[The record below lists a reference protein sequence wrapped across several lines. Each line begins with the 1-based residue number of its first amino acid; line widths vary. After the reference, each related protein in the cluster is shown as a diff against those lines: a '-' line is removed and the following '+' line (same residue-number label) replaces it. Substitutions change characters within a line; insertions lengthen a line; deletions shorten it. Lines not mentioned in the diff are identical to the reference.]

1 MESLDSAPD
10 GDIAH
15 IRRSFAK
22 ALAERDRD
30 KQENKIRYYNPACLF
45 HFPKRCPSDCTQS
58 KHLDFHKSRA
68 KTRFFVGG
76 NSSGKSYG
84 GMAEMIMRMC
94 FKTHPYNGLALPHP
108 AFHRIEFESFRNLES
123 YYLPLLKE
131 WVPRSMLIGNSWSDA
146 YNVKFNILKLK
157 NGDLIDFLSFDI
169 EISKFESS
177 TIHDIW
183 ADEKMPEDVYDA
195 NLSRLLRT
203 DGYLW
208 NTVTPINGMPWLM
221 TRVWGLDEPDIKTWL
236 VDMDENP
243 YISAESKK
251 RVLEQMSPEE
261 REARKS
267 GRPMQFQ
274 GIVYPEIQESVH
286 ISTKKPEPFWPIY
299 FCLDAHT
306 RKAAFG
312 CWIAIDPGEGAYV
325 IDEMEMKGTPQEL
338 AHHIFHK
345 EYEIRRWIG
354 GGPFRGVQKRW
365 IDLSAI
371 VQDSEIQMGY
381 DLLAEFSK
389 LGLSFSKANRSNV
402 GYTIVKNYLAYD
414 KLKPIGPFNKPMLYF
429 CKGRVPKTYFSMTH
443 ILYDDYKHRQGK
455 DPKEKVKDWG
465 KDPADTVRYILIEKP
480 RYQPFMK
487 AMGYGG
493 VGLEGAYVNR

>member
-1 MESLDSAPD
+1 MDS
-10 GDIAH
+10 GDISH
-15 IRRSFAK
+15 IKRSLAR
-22 ALAERDRD
+22 ALAEKEKDR
-30 KQENKIRYYNPACLF
+30 QENRIRYYIPACTL
-45 HFPKRCPSDCTQS
+45 HHPKRCPVDCAHS
-58 KHLDFHKSRA
+58 KHLAFHQSLARSR
-68 KTRFFVGG
+68 FLFGG
-76 NSSGKSYG
+76 NSSGKTIC
-84 GMAEMIMRMC
+84 GMTEMVMRMC
-94 FKTHPYNGLALPHP
+94 FSKHPYNGLTLPHP
-108 AFHRIEFESFRNLES
+108 AFHRIEFESFRNWES
-123 YYLPLLKE
+123 YYIPLLRE
-131 WVPRSMLIGNSWSDA
+131 WIPRNMLIGNSWSDA
-146 YNVKFNILKLK
+146 YNVKFNILRLK
-157 NGDLIDFLSFDI
+157 NGDSTDALSFDM
-169 EISKFESS
+169 EIGKFETA

-183 ADEKMPEDVYDA
+183 ADEKMPEDVHDA
-195 NLSRLLRT
+195 NLSRVLRT
-203 DGYLW
+203 DGYMW
-208 NTVTPINGMPWLM
+208 NTVTPINGMPWIM
-221 TRVWGLDEPDIKTWL
+221 ARVWGVDTPDTKTWV

-243 YISAESKK
+243 HITEEAKK

-274 GIVYPEIQESVH
+274 GIVYPEIQESIH
-286 ISTKKPEPFWPIY
+286 ITTKKPEPYWPIY

-312 CWIAIDPGEGAYV
+312 CWIAVDPGEAGYV
-325 IDEMEMKGTPQEL
+325 IDEMEMKGTPREL
-338 AHHIFHK
+338 AGHIFHK

-371 VQDSEIQMGY
+371 VGESEIQMNY
-381 DLLAEFSK
+381 DLLSEFSK
-389 LGLSFSKANRSNV
+389 LGLSFSKPNRSNV

-414 KLKPIGPFNKPMLYF
+414 KTRPIGSFNKPMLYF

-480 RYQPFMK
+480 RYQPFLK
-487 AMGYGG
+487 AVGYGTPG
-493 VGLEGAYVNR
+493 MESSYVSR

>member
-1 MESLDSAPD
+1 MPPEDNIGHIKRSL
-10 GDIAH
+10 
-15 IRRSFAK
+15 AK
-22 ALAERDRD
+22 ALAEKERDR
-30 KQENKIRYYNPACLF
+30 QENRIRYYLPACVA
-45 HFPKRCPSDCTQS
+45 HFPGRCVSDCGNS
-58 KHLDFHKSRA
+58 KHLSFHRSLARSR
-68 KTRFFVGG
+68 FVFGG
-76 NSSGKSYG
+76 NSSGKTIMG
-84 GMAEMIMRMC
+84 LAEMVMRMC
-94 FKTHPYNGLALPHP
+94 FQKHPYSQIDLPHP
-108 AFHRIEFESFRNLES
+108 AFHRIEFESFRNWES

-131 WVPRSMLIGNSWSDA
+131 WIPRKMLVGNSWADA
-146 YNVKFNILKLK
+146 YNVKFSLLRLK
-157 NGDLIDFLSFDI
+157 NGDSVDALSYDMAVD
-169 EISKFESS
+169 KFESA

-183 ADEKMPEDVYDA
+183 ADEKMPEEIYDA

-203 DGYLW
+203 NGYLW
-208 NTVTPINGMPWLM
+208 NTVTPINGMPWIM
-221 TRVWGLDEPDIKTWL
+221 TRVWGIDTPDTKTWV

-243 YISAESKK
+243 YITKEAKDRTLS
-251 RVLEQMSPEE
+251 QMSPEE

-274 GIVYPEIQESVH
+274 GVVYPEISESVH
-286 ISTKKPEPFWPIY
+286 ITTKKPEAYWPIY

-325 IDEMEMKGTPQEL
+325 IDEMELKGTPQEL
-338 AHHIFHK
+338 ASYIFHK

-354 GGPFRGVQKRW
+354 GGMFRGIQKRW

-371 VQDSEIQMGY
+371 VQDSEIQMNY
-381 DLLAEFSK
+381 DLLHEFSK
-389 LGLSFSKANRSNV
+389 LGLTFSRANRSNV

-414 KLKPIGPFNKPMLYF
+414 KTRPIGVFNKPMLYF

-443 ILYDDYKHRQGK
+443 ILYDEYKNRQGK

-480 RYQPFMK
+480 KYQPVTK

-493 VGLEGAYVNR
+493 PGLEGVYVNR